1 MNRAWIFACV
11 AACAGSGALHI
22 YLARYEHERAGG
34 TPLQV
39 VVITR
44 DLAVGD
50 AIVANDLA
58 LKQVPERFVEER
70 HVLARDRESLL
81 GARSA
86 VALPVGAAVLWTDV
100 DTAPEGRT
108 LASLVRPG
116 MRAVSLRASEVGFD
130 GMLRP
135 GDRVDV
141 LFVEGDAPQRGARLL
156 VQSALVLN
164 VGDDLGGGVRDAR
177 KRQQA
182 TRIALSVTPSDAQA
196 VALARGRGALSLAL
210 RHPTDTSAVAAA
222 QFVGDAAADGR
233 GLLAKENRHAH

>member
-1 MNRAWIFACV
+1 
-11 AACAGSGALHI
+11 L
-22 YLARYEHERAGG
+22 
-34 TPLQV
+34 T
-39 VVITR
+39 
-44 DLAVGD
+44 VGD
-50 AIVANDLA
+50 AIAANDLA
-58 LKQVPERFVEER
+58 LKPVPERFVEER

-86 VALPVGAAVLWTDV
+86 VALPVGAALLWTDV

-141 LFVEGDAPQRGARLL
+141 LFVESEAPQRGARLL

-164 VGDDLGGGVRDAR
+164 VGDDLGGAGMRDER

-196 VALARGRGALSLAL
+196 VAVARGRGSLSLAL

-222 QFVGDAAADGR
+222 QLNAESASDGR
-233 GLLAKENRHAH
+233 GLLAKEVRHAH